1 MTQQETKEHI
11 ISLTNT
17 LIQKKCYIKGF
28 GDKFRICDEHHNPV
42 MNIPKHQ
49 FEILVENNIVRREGL
64 IHVLN
69 VAANP
74 FKHYLEV
81 KLPIKA

>member
-1 MTQQETKEHI
+1 MTQQETKEFI
-11 ISLTNT
+11 MQLTTT

-28 GDKFRICDEHHNPV
+28 GDKLRVVDELHNPV
-42 MNIPKHQ
+42 KNITKSQ
-49 FEILVENNIVRREGL
+49 FEVLQVNKIVRKEGL
-64 IHVLN
+64 IYVLD

-81 KLPIKA
+81 KLPIKV